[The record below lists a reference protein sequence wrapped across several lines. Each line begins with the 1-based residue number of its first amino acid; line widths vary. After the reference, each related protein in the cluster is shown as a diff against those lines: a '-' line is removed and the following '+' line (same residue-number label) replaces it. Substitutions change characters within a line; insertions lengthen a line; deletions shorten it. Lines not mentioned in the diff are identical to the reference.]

1 MVIFNGQLF
10 SFSNQAIKVFEIK
23 EQSNTKESSET
34 NQCYSK
40 QDQGANIDLEYYCL
54 DANILPYSRCCKK

>member
-23 EQSNTKESSET
+23 EQSSTKESSET

-40 QDQGANIDLEYYCL
+40 QDQGTKIDSEYYCL
-54 DANILPYSRCCKK
+54 DANTILDVAKNS

>member
-1 MVIFNGQLF
+1 MVNFNGQLF

-23 EQSNTKESSET
+23 EQSSAKESSET

-40 QDQGANIDLEYYCL
+40 LDQGTNIDLEYYCL
-54 DANILPYSRCCKK
+54 DANI